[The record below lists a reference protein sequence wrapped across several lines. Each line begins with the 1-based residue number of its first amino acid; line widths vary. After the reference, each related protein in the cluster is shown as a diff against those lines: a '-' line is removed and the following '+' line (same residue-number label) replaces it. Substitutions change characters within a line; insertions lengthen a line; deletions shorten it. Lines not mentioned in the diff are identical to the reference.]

1 LIPGARARRDAR
13 RGQLADAV
21 RRRVIDPGRCHIG
34 TLNDINELRRLVQGG
49 QAPPGVQ
56 PDSVEAIDHVRQIGN
71 TGAHMEAD
79 INVIVDVE
87 PDEAQL
93 LIELVELLFVE
104 WYVARESG
112 GDRLAKLKAI
122 VAAKKRQKLLSPQP
136 AAATQ
141 PSTTAQPPAPV
152 T

>member
-1 LIPGARARRDAR
+1 
-13 RGQLADAV
+13 
-21 RRRVIDPGRCHIG
+21 
-34 TLNDINELRRLVQGG
+34 
-49 QAPPGVQ
+49 
-56 PDSVEAIDHVRQIGN
+56 VRQIGN